1 MATWEQLAEM
11 APAVAADAQ
20 GFLQVGKHLTLATL
34 RRDGAP
40 RISGI
45 EVQIRDGELWFG
57 SMWQSPKAKDLQRD
71 PRFALHSA
79 SLSPPEW
86 VGDAKVSGRAVE
98 IDDEDEKARTV
109 DAAGGAPPGPFHL
122 FRAELDEVIVVRLG
136 DPEDHLAV
144 TRWTPAEGVQVHVL
158 R

>member
-1 MATWEQLAEM
+1 MPSWKQLVDG

-20 GFLQVGKHLTLATL
+20 GFLEVGKHLTLATL

-57 SMWQSPKAKDLQRD
+57 SMWQSPKARDLQAD

-98 IDDEDEKARTV
+98 IQDETEKARTIE
-109 DAAGGAPPGPFHL
+109 AAGGGPPGPFHL
-122 FRAELDEVIVVRLG
+122 FRAELDEVVIVRVG
-136 DPEDHLAV
+136 TPEDHLAV
-144 TRWTPAEGVQVHVL
+144 TRWTPAGGTKVHIL